1 MSAAAER
8 WIRAQRLIADQSGP
22 PGRPGNVA
30 DKLRRICGAAAH
42 ALSASGISISLMTSS
57 GAWGFAVSSDAASQR
72 LEELQFTLGEGP
84 CIEAIATSRPVLV
97 ADVRDG
103 AAGRWPMY
111 AEAVQQHGVRA
122 VFAFP
127 LQTGAVSFGVMD
139 VFRTRAGRM
148 SREDL
153 DQSLTFAA
161 IAGTAMLD
169 GQHDAADGAVP
180 QGFDDASAHRPEVFQ
195 AQGMVMVQ
203 LGIALDEALVRLRA
217 HAYAAGRPL
226 ADVARDVVNRRLR
239 FDRDRS

>member
-1 MSAAAER
+1 
-8 WIRAQRLIADQSGP
+8 
-22 PGRPGNVA
+22 
-30 DKLRRICGAAAH
+30 
-42 ALSASGISISLMTSS
+42 
-57 GAWGFAVSSDAASQR
+57 
-72 LEELQFTLGEGP
+72 
-84 CIEAIATSRPVLV
+84 
-97 ADVRDG
+97 
-103 AAGRWPMY
+103 MY